1 MKKRW
6 LFFLISV
13 FLVMILAAC
22 TQPNGSGSPP
32 DQDKPAPEVEQ
43 DAGAD
48 QEDEMADEG
57 EDSGTDHD
65 DSDMVDEGE
74 DSDTEHD
81 DSDMAEEEEA
91 EDDTAED
98 TAPVIDAEAL
108 YAGNCARCHG
118 ADRSGDR
125 APALLPGRLTK
136 DATVYVNTII
146 NGPGPMP
153 AFGGKLSAEEI
164 DALVEFILSDPQ

>member
-6 LFFLISV
+6 LYLLLSV
-13 FLVMILAAC
+13 FFIFILVGC
-22 TQPNGSGSPP
+22 TQPNGNGSPP
-32 DQDKPAPEVEQ
+32 EQDQSAPEVEQ
-43 DAGAD
+43 EAAAD
-48 QEDEMADEG
+48 QEDDMADEQ
-57 EDSGTDHD
+57 EDDMADEQEEGDADHD
-65 DSDMVDEGE
+65 DSDMV
-74 DSDTEHD
+74 
-81 DSDMAEEEEA
+81 EEEEVEA
-91 EDDTAED
+91 DTEEDA
-98 TAPVIDAEAL
+98 APVIDAAAL

-118 ADRSGDR
+118 VDRAGGN

-164 DALVEFILSDPQ
+164 DALVEFILSEPQ